1 MATTVT
7 YKGQVLVTVDNSTKV
22 LETSGTWCEDDF
34 TLVDVSGGGGG
45 GGGNGYGGDGTWT
58 RPMGYPKLDDMDITG
73 GDVVYISYIATEEL
87 GFCDLTIKRT
97 SGTFTF
103 EIGEINNGV
112 FTADSTTTYSADTRV
127 QKFFGSASGGYKV
140 IKITGSIKEIST
152 IRNDWVS
159 YDGNYRW
166 SAYQG
171 AIEIYGNLPHL
182 AVISFYSVGR
192 LEAVHLGGAKFTSLA
207 SAFYNND
214 FLMSVDTK
222 NWDVSNCTG
231 LNYTFANCRALD
243 FVDVSDWDTA
253 KVTTCQAMFL
263 SASISQ
269 IDISEWDMGLVT
281 NTSQM
286 FQQTKFT
293 DITIP
298 ASLATISAN
307 MFAGDN
313 QKLVYHFK
321 ATTVPTLANVNAFN
335 GYHTQMVIYVPTAK
349 LSDYQ
354 TASNWSTYASY
365 MVGE

>member
-7 YKGQVLVTVDNSTKV
+7 YKGQVLVTVNNTTKT

-34 TLVDVSGGGGG
+34 TLTDVSGGG

-73 GDVVYISYIATEEL
+73 GDVVYISYLATEEL

-103 EIGEINNGV
+103 EIGEINNGT
-112 FTADSTTTYSADTRV
+112 FTADSTATYSADTRV
-127 QKFFGSASGGYKV
+127 QKYFGSASGGYKV
-140 IKITGSIKEIST
+140 IKITGSIKEIT
-152 IRNDWVS
+152 TTRNGWVS
-159 YDGNYRW
+159 YDGNYRF
-166 SAYQG
+166 SSYQG

-192 LEAVHLGGAKFTSLA
+192 LEAVHLGGAKFTSLG

-222 NWDVSNCTG
+222 NWDVSNCTA

-263 SASISQ
+263 SAGISQ
-269 IDISEWDMGLVT
+269 IDISDWDMGLVT

-298 ASLATISAN
+298 ASLAKISAN

-313 QKLVYHFK
+313 QHLNYHMLGN
-321 ATTVPTLANVNAFN
+321 TVKTLDNNNAFN
-335 GYHTQMVIYVPTAK
+335 NYHSEMKIYVPTS
-349 LSDYQ
+349 LVSSYQ
-354 TASNWSTYASY
+354 SAWSTYANY
-365 MVGE
+365 IVGE